1 MAVLAGAV
9 GGNPLIAYWLLLL
22 VPLCFCLRRSNRPW
36 PGWQVWLIGIALTLF
51 IGLRHEVGGDWF
63 NYLPYLTRA
72 EGLRL
77 QEVIAWGDP
86 GYNVLNW
93 LFASYSWGIYGVNL
107 VSAAIF
113 SAGLMWFCRAQPRP
127 WLALCLAIPYL
138 VIVVAMGYSRQGVA
152 IGLMMPGLLALERG
166 RFRPFLLSMAAAAT
180 FHSTALVMLAFVVPA
195 VPGRSLAMRALRLLL
210 LLIVGSALV
219 QTFLAAR
226 VDVLVGGYIEAEY
239 QSEGA
244 AIRVAMNL
252 LSGGLLL
259 LWPKRFELTQQQL
272 RLWRA
277 MAFTALACAVALVF
291 LPSNSTA
298 VDRIALYVIPLQIVV
313 GSRLPATHL
322 LSLSPSQLLVIVL
335 GFCLAVEFVW
345 LNFATHAS
353 GWLPYSN
360 ILLL

>member
-1 MAVLAGAV
+1 MI
-9 GGNPLIAYWLLLL
+9 PYWLLLL
-22 VPLCFCLRRSNRPW
+22 LPLWACIQGPRRPW
-36 PGWQVWLIGIALTLF
+36 PAWQAWLIGIALTLF

-63 NYLPYLTRA
+63 NYIPYLTRA
-72 EGLRL
+72 ESLSL
-77 QEVIAWGDP
+77 SEVVAWGDP

-93 LFASYSWGIYGVNL
+93 LFASQSWGIYGVNL

-113 SAGLMWFCRAQPRP
+113 SAGLVLFCRAQPRP
-127 WLALCLAIPYL
+127 WLALCFSIPYL

-166 RFRPFLLSMAAAAT
+166 RLRPFLVSMAAAAT

-195 VPGRSLAMRALRLLL
+195 VPGRSLTMRALRLLL
-210 LLIVGSALV
+210 LLIVGAALV

-226 VDVLVGGYIEAEY
+226 VEGLVGGYIEAEY

-252 LSGGLLL
+252 LPGVLLL
-259 LWPKRFELTQQQL
+259 LWPRRFALTSQQL

-277 MAFTALACAVALVF
+277 MAFTALGCAVALVL

-298 VDRIALYVIPLQIVV
+298 VDRIALYVIPLQLVV
-313 GSRLPATHL
+313 GSRLPGTHL
-322 LSLSPSQLLVIVL
+322 LGLRPAQLLLGVL
-335 GFCLAVEFVW
+335 GFCLTVQFVW
-345 LNFATHAS
+345 LNFATHAY
-353 GWLPYSN
+353 GWLPYAN
-360 ILLL
+360 VLVL

>member
-1 MAVLAGAV
+1 VI
-9 GGNPLIAYWLLLL
+9 PYWLLLL
-22 VPLCFCLRRSNRPW
+22 LPLWACVQGPCCSW
-36 PGWQVWLIGIALTLF
+36 PAWQAWLIGIALTLF

-63 NYLPYLTRA
+63 NYIPYLTRA
-72 EGLRL
+72 EGLSL
-77 QEVIAWGDP
+77 SEVVAWGDP
-86 GYNVLNW
+86 GYNALNW
-93 LFASYSWGIYGVNL
+93 LFASHPFGIYGVNL

-113 SAGLMWFCRAQPRP
+113 SAGLVLFCRAQPRP

-166 RFRPFLLSMAAAAT
+166 RLRPFLVSMAAAAT

-195 VPGRSLAMRALRLLL
+195 VPGRSLTMRALRLLL
-210 LLIVGSALV
+210 LLIVGGALV

-226 VDVLVGGYIEAEY
+226 VEGLVGGYIEAEY

-252 LSGGLLL
+252 LPGVLLL
-259 LWPKRFELTQQQL
+259 LWPKRFAFTAQQL

-277 MAFTALACAVALVF
+277 MAFTAVGCAVALVL

-298 VDRIALYVIPLQIVV
+298 VDRISLYVIPLQLIV
-313 GSRLPATHL
+313 GSRLPGTQL
-322 LSLSPSQLLVIVL
+322 LGLTPSQLLVSVL

-353 GWLPYSN
+353 GWLPYAN
-360 ILLL
+360 VLAL

>member
-1 MAVLAGAV
+1 VI
-9 GGNPLIAYWLLLL
+9 PYWLLLL
-22 VPLCFCLRRSNRPW
+22 LPLWACVQCPRRPW
-36 PGWQVWLIGIALTLF
+36 PAWQASLIGIALTLF

-63 NYLPYLTRA
+63 NYIPYLARA
-72 EGLRL
+72 EGLSL
-77 QEVIAWGDP
+77 SEVLAWGDP
-86 GYNVLNW
+86 GYNALNW
-93 LFASYSWGIYGVNL
+93 LFASQSWGIYGVNL
-107 VSAAIF
+107 VSGAIF
-113 SAGLMWFCRAQPRP
+113 SAGLVVFCRAQTRP

-166 RFRPFLLSMAAAAT
+166 QLRPFLASMVAAAT

-195 VPGRSLAMRALRLLL
+195 VPGRSLTMRALRLLF
-210 LLIVGSALV
+210 LLIVGGALV

-226 VDVLVGGYIEAEY
+226 VEGLVGGYIESEY

-252 LSGGLLL
+252 LPGVLLL
-259 LWPKRFELTQQQL
+259 LWPKRFAFTSQQL

-277 MAFTALACAVALVF
+277 MAFTALGCAAALVL

-298 VDRIALYVIPLQIVV
+298 VDRIALYVIPLQLVV
-313 GSRLPATHL
+313 GSRLPGTHL
-322 LSLSPSQLLVIVL
+322 LGLSPAQLLLGVL

-353 GWLPYSN
+353 GWLPYAN
-360 ILLL
+360 VLGL

>member
-1 MAVLAGAV
+1 VI
-9 GGNPLIAYWLLLL
+9 PYWLLLL
-22 VPLCFCLRRSNRPW
+22 LPLWACVQGPRRPW
-36 PGWQVWLIGIALTLF
+36 SVWQAWLIGIALTLF

-63 NYLPYLTRA
+63 NYIPYLTRA
-72 EGLRL
+72 EGLSL
-77 QEVIAWGDP
+77 SEVVAWGDP
-86 GYNVLNW
+86 GYNALNW
-93 LFASYSWGIYGVNL
+93 LFASKSWGIYGVNL

-113 SAGLMWFCRAQPRP
+113 SAGLVLFCRVQPRP

-152 IGLMMPGLLALERG
+152 IGLIMPGLLALERG
-166 RFRPFLLSMAAAAT
+166 RLRTFLVSMAAAAT

-195 VPGRSLAMRALRLLL
+195 VPGRSLTMRALRLLL
-210 LLIVGSALV
+210 LLIVGGALV

-226 VDVLVGGYIEAEY
+226 VEGLVGGYIEAEY

-252 LSGGLLL
+252 LPGVLLL
-259 LWPKRFELTQQQL
+259 LWPKRFALTSQQL

-277 MAFTALACAVALVF
+277 MAFTALGCAVALVL

-298 VDRIALYVIPLQIVV
+298 VDRIALYVIPLQLVV
-313 GSRLPATHL
+313 GSRLPATQL
-322 LSLSPSQLLVIVL
+322 LGLSPAQLLVGVL

-353 GWLPYSN
+353 GWLPYAN
-360 ILLL
+360 VLGL

>member
-1 MAVLAGAV
+1 M
-9 GGNPLIAYWLLLL
+9 IAYWLLLL
-22 VPLCFCLRRSNRPW
+22 IPLVFCLRGANRPW
-36 PGWQVWLIGIALTLF
+36 ALWQSWLIGIALTLF

-63 NYLPYLTRA
+63 NYIPYLTRA
-72 EGLRL
+72 EGLGL

-86 GYNVLNW
+86 GYNALNW

-113 SAGLMWFCRAQPRP
+113 SAGLVWFCRAQPRP

-166 RFRPFLLSMAAAAT
+166 RLRLFLLSMAAAAT
-180 FHSTALVMLAFVVPA
+180 FHSTALVMLGFVVPA

-210 LLIVGSALV
+210 LLIVGGALV

-226 VDVLVGGYIEAEY
+226 VEGLVGGYIEAEY

-252 LSGGLLL
+252 LPGLLLL
-259 LWPKRFELTQQQL
+259 LWPRRFALTSQQL

-277 MAFTALACAVALVF
+277 MAFTALGCAVALVL

-298 VDRIALYVIPLQIVV
+298 VDRIALYVIPLQLFV
-313 GSRLPATHL
+313 GSRLPGSRL
-322 LSLSPSQLLVIVL
+322 FGINQSQLLLAALAFSV
-335 GFCLAVEFVW
+335 AVEFVW

-353 GWLPYSN
+353 GWLPYTN
-360 ILLL
+360 VLGL

>member
-1 MAVLAGAV
+1 MT
-9 GGNPLIAYWLLLL
+9 PYWLLLL
-22 VPLCFCLRRSNRPW
+22 LPLWACLQGPRRPW
-36 PGWQVWLIGIALTLF
+36 PVWQAWLIGIALTLF

-63 NYLPYLTRA
+63 NYIPYLTRA
-72 EGLRL
+72 EGLSL
-77 QEVIAWGDP
+77 SEVMVWGDP
-86 GYNVLNW
+86 GYNTLNW
-93 LFASYSWGIYGVNL
+93 LFATHPWGIYGVNL

-113 SAGLMWFCRAQPRP
+113 SAGLVLFCRSQPRP

-166 RFRPFLLSMAAAAT
+166 RLRPFLVSMAAAAT

-195 VPGRSLAMRALRLLL
+195 VPGRSLTMRALRLLL
-210 LLIVGSALV
+210 LLTVGGALV

-226 VDVLVGGYIEAEY
+226 VEGFVGGYIEAEY

-252 LSGGLLL
+252 LPGVLLL

-277 MAFTALACAVALVF
+277 MAFTALACTVALVL

-298 VDRIALYVIPLQIVV
+298 VDRIALYVIPLQLAV
-313 GSRLPATHL
+313 GSRLPATQL
-322 LSLSPSQLLVIVL
+322 LGLSPAQLLVGVL

-353 GWLPYSN
+353 DWLPYSN
-360 ILLL
+360 VLGL

>member
-1 MAVLAGAV
+1 MI
-9 GGNPLIAYWLLLL
+9 PYWLLLL
-22 VPLCFCLRRSNRPW
+22 LPLWACVQGPRRPW
-36 PGWQVWLIGIALTLF
+36 PALQAWLIGISLTLF

-63 NYLPYLTRA
+63 NYIPYLTRA
-72 EGLRL
+72 EGLSL
-77 QEVIAWGDP
+77 SEVVAWGDP
-86 GYNVLNW
+86 GYNALNW
-93 LFASYSWGIYGVNL
+93 LFASQSWGIYGVNL

-113 SAGLMWFCRAQPRP
+113 SAGLVLFCRAQPRP

-152 IGLMMPGLLALERG
+152 IGFMMPGLLALEQG
-166 RFRPFLLSMAAAAT
+166 RLRLFLASMAAAAT

-195 VPGRSLAMRALRLLL
+195 VPGCSLTMRAIRLLL
-210 LLIVGSALV
+210 LLIVGGALV

-226 VDVLVGGYIEAEY
+226 VEGLVDGYIEAEY

-252 LSGGLLL
+252 LPGVLLL
-259 LWPKRFELTQQQL
+259 LWPKRFALTSQQL
-272 RLWRA
+272 RLWRS
-277 MAFTALACAVALVF
+277 MAFTALGCAVALVL

-298 VDRIALYVIPLQIVV
+298 VDRIALYVIPLQLVV
-313 GSRLPATHL
+313 GSRLPSTQL
-322 LSLSPSQLLVIVL
+322 LGLSPAQLMVSVL

-353 GWLPYSN
+353 GWLPYAN
-360 ILLL
+360 VLGL

>member
-1 MAVLAGAV
+1 MMLLI
-9 GGNPLIAYWLLLL
+9 PLFY
-22 VPLCFCLRRSNRPW
+22 CLRSANCPRA
-36 PGWQVWLIGIALTLF
+36 GWQSWLIGIVLTLF

-72 EGLRL
+72 EGLGL
-77 QEVIAWGDP
+77 EEVIAWGDP
-86 GYNVLNW
+86 GYNALNW

-113 SAGLMWFCRAQPRP
+113 SAGLVWFCRAQPRP

-166 RFRPFLLSMAAAAT
+166 CLRSFLLSIAAAAT
-180 FHSTALVMLAFVVPA
+180 FHSTALVMLAFMVPA

-210 LLIVGSALV
+210 LLIVGAALV

-226 VDVLVGGYIEAEY
+226 VEGLIGGYIESEY

-252 LSGGLLL
+252 LPAALLL
-259 LWPKRFELTQQQL
+259 LRPRSFALTTQQR

-277 MAFTALACAVALVF
+277 MAFTAVACAIALVL

-298 VDRIALYVIPLQIVV
+298 VDRIALYVIPLQLVV
-313 GSRLPATHL
+313 GARLPGARLFECTPGQLQLAT
-322 LSLSPSQLLVIVL
+322 L
-335 GFCLAVEFVW
+335 GFCVAVEFVW
-345 LNFATHAS
+345 LNFATHAR

-360 ILLL
+360 VLGLGL

>member
-1 MAVLAGAV
+1 VI
-9 GGNPLIAYWLLLL
+9 PYWLLLL
-22 VPLCFCLRRSNRPW
+22 LPLWACVQGPRRPW
-36 PGWQVWLIGIALTLF
+36 PALQAWLIGISLTLF

-63 NYLPYLTRA
+63 NYIPYLTRA
-72 EGLRL
+72 EGLSL
-77 QEVIAWGDP
+77 SEVVAWGDP
-86 GYNVLNW
+86 GYNALNW
-93 LFASYSWGIYGVNL
+93 LFASQSWGIYGVNL

-113 SAGLMWFCRAQPRP
+113 SAGLVLFCRAQPRP

-152 IGLMMPGLLALERG
+152 IGFMMPGLLALEQG
-166 RFRPFLLSMAAAAT
+166 RLRLFLASMAAAAT

-195 VPGRSLAMRALRLLL
+195 VPGCSLTMRAIRLLL
-210 LLIVGSALV
+210 LLIVGGALV

-226 VDVLVGGYIEAEY
+226 VEGLVDGYIEAEY

-252 LSGGLLL
+252 LPGVLLL
-259 LWPKRFELTQQQL
+259 LWPKRFALTSQQL
-272 RLWRA
+272 RLWRS
-277 MAFTALACAVALVF
+277 MAFTALGCAVALVL

-298 VDRIALYVIPLQIVV
+298 VDRIALYVIPLQLVV
-313 GSRLPATHL
+313 GSRLPSTQL
-322 LSLSPSQLLVIVL
+322 LGLSPAQLMVSVL

-353 GWLPYSN
+353 GWLPYAN
-360 ILLL
+360 VLGL